1 MLGGKALREAFFLV
15 SNLICSQ
22 SEKLKCKCF
31 MQRPCSFFASP
42 QIIQLCH
49 RCLTWCSSPHWLSL
63 QQWRNTSTKAGIIW
77 PSSSPLATTLC
88 KEKKD
93 GTLHVC
99 IDCRSLNQITV
110 TNKTPALCSSWCPCG
125 RWSDLTFLMCH
136 WVSYLGDRDPH
147 PICTEKTNLIPEEVH
162 IIVWGPADHSFFC
175 SGTYGLI

>member
-1 MLGGKALREAFFLV
+1 MQMFYAKTLLFLCLPPRSYNCAIDALPGVPPPTGCLYNNGEILPRKQV
-15 SNLICSQ
+15 SFGHL
-22 SEKLKCKCF
+22 L
-31 MQRPCSFFASP
+31 
-42 QIIQLCH
+42 L
-49 RCLTWCSSPHWLSL
+49 L
-63 QQWRNTSTKAGIIW
+63 W
-77 PSSSPLATTLC
+77 PLLFV
-88 KEKKD
+88 KKKD